1 MVLAPPLRPGPV
13 AGAPG
18 RRRLSPA
25 ARARVLARA
34 AQTVRYMEQ
43 AVMLEGRP
51 ATLTTYIVWEH
62 RKPRT
67 FSFVREDW
75 RTDLARIVRVDEAAR
90 QLNVLVPDRGALIQV
105 VVPSRMGIPEY
116 DDLKAQIERLVG
128 EINGQFSQPDWVPVH
143 YIFRALS
150 EPTPGSPGK

>member
-1 MVLAPPLRPGPV
+1 MVLAPLLRPGPV
-13 AGAPG
+13 AAAPG

-90 QLNVLVPDRGALIQV
+90 QINVLVPDRGALIEA
-105 VVPSRMGIPEY
+105 VVPTTAVVAYGQALRVNPPSPELLARAGTY
-116 DDLKAQIERLVG
+116 ARLAQR
-128 EINGQFSQPDWVPVH
+128 QF
-143 YIFRALS
+143 RELAA
-150 EPTPGSPGK
+150 